1 MIFCQSYSLIDS
13 LASPLPAEMAE
24 PAGHG
29 CGPLSVCCKSRR
41 GEPVSEPECLVNR
54 NADCF
59 DAPGWTI
66 FALCPRTMYSGG
78 EGGRERER
86 ATVKPGEEDAAA
98 LVQEKG
104 RKKKERQILES

>member
-1 MIFCQSYSLIDS
+1 MSWSVTRRLNWP
-13 LASPLPAEMAE
+13 SPPFTDAALFQRVARVE
-24 PAGHG
+24 G
-29 CGPLSVCCKSRR
+29 KSRQ
-41 GEPVSEPECLVNR
+41 PEPECLVNR

-66 FALCPRTMYSGG
+66 FALCPRTMYRGG
-78 EGGRERER
+78 EEERER

-104 RKKKERQILES
+104 RKKKDGN

>member
-13 LASPLPAEMAE
+13 LAYPLPAEMAE

-41 GEPVSEPECLVNR
+41 GEPVPEPECLVNR

-98 LVQEKG
+98 ALVQEKG
-104 RKKKERQILES
+104 RKKKDRY